1 MTHGKRVTTTISTK
15 GQVIL
20 PKSIRDAKNW
30 NAGRELIAE
39 ETDEGVLLRPARS
52 FTPTDPDAVFG
63 CLKAE
68 GRRAKIDG
76 FDAAIADE
84 VRRRHARARY

>member
-1 MTHGKRVTTTISTK
+1 MTQRKRVTTTISTK

-39 ETDEGVLLRPARS
+39 ETDEGVLLRPAPS
-52 FTPTDPDAVFG
+52 FVPTDPDAVFG
-63 CLKAE
+63 CLNAE
-68 GRRAKIDG
+68 GKRATIEE

-84 VRRRHARARY
+84 VRRRHARDRY